1 MTLAEV
7 SPFVM
12 VTNVSVCV
20 YFCLSAIVADVGRV
34 IEEETSFTVNVA
46 WFPFATT

>member
-12 VTNVSVCV
+12 VTNVSVD
-20 YFCLSAIVADVGRV
+20 FCLSAIVAEVGRV

-46 WFPFATT
+46 